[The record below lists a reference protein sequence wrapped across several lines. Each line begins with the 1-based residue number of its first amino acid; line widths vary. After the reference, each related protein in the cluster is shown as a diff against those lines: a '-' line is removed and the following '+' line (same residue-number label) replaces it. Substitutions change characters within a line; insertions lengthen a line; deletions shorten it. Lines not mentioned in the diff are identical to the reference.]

1 MQRALILLNLLVLCC
16 LVAAPVAAAKK
27 QAPVWA
33 ENRAELR
40 RLGKEEQIAWEDYF
54 RRSRYWARLDR
65 GFIEDELRKTVYKAP
80 LTPPPSDRFGFDP
93 NQPPEFYRT
102 PEGRKIADIIL
113 SFQTPSGGWSKRT
126 DMSLRPRKPAEAFG
140 TESGYIPTFDNKA
153 TVAQM
158 RELAT
163 AFQATGH
170 IDYANAFLKGL
181 NLILQ
186 AQFPNGGWPQNYPL
200 TGGYHDYITHNDDV
214 TINLLSLLRDV
225 VDKKPPFDFVP
236 VDFHQEAAASLKRG
250 IACLL
255 ETQVVTEERKTI
267 WGAQHDTFTLQPRS
281 ARAFEPAALASQESA
296 RIVEFLM
303 QLPDPSPE
311 VIAAVTAAVDWF
323 QSTRI
328 MGYQWN
334 FVNGKSA
341 SLDAAEGAGP
351 IWARFYEIGANK
363 PVFGDRDGSVHYDVG
378 KISRE
383 RQIKYAWYTEGPS
396 KTLARY
402 EKWKHKINDQ

>member
-1 MQRALILLNLLVLCC
+1 MQNARALLNLLVLCC
-16 LVAAPVAAAKK
+16 LAAAPDAYAKK
-27 QAPVWA
+27 QKPVLT

-40 RLGKEEQIAWEDYF
+40 ELRKEERAVWADYF
-54 RRSRYWARLDR
+54 KRSRHWAALDR
-65 GFIEDELRKTVYKAP
+65 GFIEDELKKTVYKEP
-80 LTPPPSDRFGFDP
+80 LAPPPSDRFGFDP
-93 NQPPEFYRT
+93 DQPPEFYKT
-102 PEGRKIADIIL
+102 PQGRKIADIIL

-126 DMSLRPRKPAEAFG
+126 DMSLRPRRPAEAFG

-153 TVAQM
+153 TVTQM
-158 RELAT
+158 RVLAA
-163 AFQATGH
+163 AFQATAH

-186 AQFPNGGWPQNYPL
+186 AQLPNGGWPQNYPL

-214 TINLLSLLRDV
+214 MINLLSLLRDV
-225 VDKKPPFDFVP
+225 VEKKPPFDFAP
-236 VDFHQEAAASLKRG
+236 ADFHQEAAASLGRG

-255 ETQVVTEERKTI
+255 ETQVVTQGRKTI
-267 WGAQHDTFTLQPRS
+267 WGAQHDTFTLLPQS

-296 RIVEFLM
+296 RIIEFLM

-311 VIAAVTAAVDWF
+311 VIAAVTAAIDWF

-341 SLDAAEGAGP
+341 SLDPVEGAGP

-383 RQIKYAWYTEGPS
+383 RRIKYAWYTEAPS

-402 EKWKHKINDQ
+402 EEWKSKISER